1 MWPPIRPPRTQM
13 KIPLLDLAAH
23 HRPIRDE
30 IFDAISEVVTAN
42 AFAGG
47 PFVEKFEKEWAAY
60 CGTYHAV
67 GVANGTDSLYFI
79 LAALGIGPGD
89 EVITVPMTFIAT
101 VEAISRTG
109 ARPVFVDI
117 DPRTYTLDPSK
128 LEAVITE
135 RTRAIIPVH
144 LFGLCANMDV
154 INGCVHGHNLARDK
168 NQIAVIEDAA
178 QAHGA
183 TYKARKAGSLALAG
197 SFSFYP
203 GKNLGAWGEAGAVT
217 TNDAVLA
224 DKIRVLRDHGQTRK
238 YHHEVI
244 GWNGRMDGIQAAVL
258 SVKLKYLEENNR
270 ARGVAANAYRNLAL
284 EHGLGRAFAQYND
297 AYNQSANHVFP
308 IFVPNRDEVLA
319 KMAALG
325 VSCGVHY
332 PVPIH
337 LQPAY
342 ASLGYRHGDFP
353 NSEACG
359 DAFLSLPL
367 FPEITEE
374 QLAYVVTSLKACLT

>member
-1 MWPPIRPPRTQM
+1 M
-13 KIPLLDLAAH
+13 KIPFLDLAAH

-47 PFVEKFEKEWAAY
+47 PFVEKFEHAWAAF
-60 CGTYHAV
+60 CDVRHAV

-128 LEAVITE
+128 LEAAITE

-154 INGCVHGHNLARDK
+154 INGCVHGHNLARDT

-284 EHGLGRAFAQYND
+284 EHGLGKAFAQYND

-308 IFVPNRDEVLA
+308 IIVPYRDEVLA

-325 VSCGVHY
+325 VSCGIHY

-342 ASLGYRHGDFP
+342 AGLGYKLGDFP
-353 NSEACG
+353 VSEACG